1 MFKVQKGQLVHLV
14 LLAQENR
21 EDVLLLFHM
30 YKELLRERS
39 MVKITK
45 NILMEMLTMEDYLD
59 MVIMI
64 TVLIQEYSK
73 EIWLTV
79 QLLTGQAKEL
89 HLHNIL

>member
-1 MFKVQKGQLVHLV
+1 MFKVQKGQLVHRV
-14 LLAQENR
+14 LSAQENR

-45 NILMEMLTMEDYLD
+45 NILMEMLTMEDYLA

>member
-1 MFKVQKGQLVHLV
+1 MFKVQKGQLVHRV
-14 LLAQENR
+14 LSAQENR

-45 NILMEMLTMEDYLD
+45 NILMEMLTMEDYLA

-64 TVLIQEYSK
+64 MVLIQEYSK
-73 EIWLTV
+73 GIWLTV
-79 QLLTGQAKEL
+79 QQLTGQAKEL

>member
-1 MFKVQKGQLVHLV
+1 MFKVQKEQLVHLAPS
-14 LLAQENR
+14 AQENR

-45 NILMEMLTMEDYLD
+45 NILMEMLTMEDYLA

-73 EIWLTV
+73 EIWPIV
-79 QLLTGQAKEL
+79 QLLTGQVKEL
-89 HLHNIL
+89 HLHNML

>member
-14 LLAQENR
+14 LSAQENR

-45 NILMEMLTMEDYLD
+45 NILMEMLTMEDYLA

>member
-1 MFKVQKGQLVHLV
+1 MFKVQKEQLVHLAPS
-14 LLAQENR
+14 AQENR

-45 NILMEMLTMEDYLD
+45 NILMEMLTMEDYLA

>member
-1 MFKVQKGQLVHLV
+1 MFKVQKEQLVHLAPS
-14 LLAQENR
+14 AQDNR
-21 EDVLLLFHM
+21 EGVLLLFHM

-45 NILMEMLTMEDYLD
+45 NILMEMLTMEDYLP